1 MEHVVFYTGLDGV
14 PAFRRVESLSE
25 AVSLVEYLRNAKN
38 VHDTSVF
45 SLSEVPL
52 EFRPYYRADVPTE
65 AYDAVADDLPGVVIG
80 VEGETDASAPHIALV
95 PDLTLERPPLEA
107 VADVDVPRLAGETV
121 FAGIDRH
128 APAEPPD
135 GMFVP
140 SLAVDDDAR
149 LATVVQLH
157 PHGDATTDQVAEA
170 MPVEPAQ
177 EHTPEPTTADPE
189 PVEPVEFQQT
199 QAVEATAVEAAVE
212 ATASE
217 AAVEDDVDHLGALA
231 ELAAQVAEESATDAV
246 DEEELE
252 LRTEPEAFAPEAD
265 VPAPIEA
272 QALELE
278 VADAEAE
285 LAEVATTDNAPALD
299 TEPAPVE
306 VLVVSDE
313 TISQL
318 LAEQS
323 PVAPTMPAAQE
334 SVSVEPVALAPIVAE
349 PLAVEP
355 LAVEPLAVEP
365 LAVEPI
371 VAEPLAVESVVAEPL
386 AVEPVAAPEPAGG
399 VPAEH
404 LEPVAA
410 AGHSRVAVAVD
421 VPPLTEEELASVP
434 EVPNLPA
441 ARTVSPETGTR
452 REGARTLG
460 FFAR

>member
-1 MEHVVFYTGLDGV
+1 VEHVVFYTGLDGV

-80 VEGETDASAPHIALV
+80 VDAETDASAPHIALV
-95 PDLTLERPPLEA
+95 PDLTLERPALEA
-107 VADVDVPRLAGETV
+107 VADVEVPRLAGETV

-128 APAEPPD
+128 AAAEPPD

-140 SLAVDDDAR
+140 TLAVDDDAR

-157 PHGDATTDQVAEA
+157 PFDDATTDQVAEA

-177 EHTPEPTTADPE
+177 EHTPEPTTTDPE
-189 PVEPVEFQQT
+189 PVEPAEFTQT
-199 QAVEATAVEAAVE
+199 PAVEASSVEAPVVE
-212 ATASE
+212 VAASE

-265 VPAPIEA
+265 VPAPIDV

-278 VADAEAE
+278 VADTEAE
-285 LAEVATTDNAPALD
+285 LEEVATADTAPAVD
-299 TEPAPVE
+299 TEPIPVE

-313 TISQL
+313 TISHL

-323 PVAPTMPAAQE
+323 PVATTMPVAAE
-334 SVSVEPVALAPIVAE
+334 S
-349 PLAVEP
+349 LAVEP
-355 LAVEPLAVEP
+355 LAVEPVAAESLAVEP
-365 LAVEPI
+365 LAVEP
-371 VAEPLAVESVVAEPL
+371 VAAESLAVEPL
-386 AVEPVAAPEPAGG
+386 AVEPSAVEPLAVEPLAAPEPAGG

-410 AGHSRVAVAVD
+410 AGHARIAVAVE
-421 VPPLTEEELASVP
+421 VPALTEEELASVP
-434 EVPNLPA
+434 DVPNLPA
-441 ARTVSPETGTR
+441 ARTVSPESGTR